1 MTYKRY
7 SIQTRD
13 SYIMPRTK
21 IAHSWNVHLAF
32 RTDRIMVDQLEEIAA
47 REGITKA
54 ALLRD
59 IVNKGI
65 ITRNSAVYRD
75 RLFDE

>member
-1 MTYKRY
+1 
-7 SIQTRD
+7 
-13 SYIMPRTK
+13 MPRTK
-21 IAHSWNVHLAF
+21 IAHSWNVHITF
-32 RTDRIMVDQLEEIAA
+32 RGDHTMADQLDQIAA

-65 ITRNSAVYRD
+65 ITRNSAAYRD
-75 RLFDE
+75 RLFDDQP